1 MRIGTAEPNSTF
13 LHQGL
18 ALKAVLEKRAV
29 EGPIEILTAM
39 AASTENAQ
47 RLEDGDLDFG
57 FMASNWIGRA
67 RLGEA
72 PFAASI
78 DLRMVAPANAGPL
91 FFIVRA
97 DSPIESVRDLRGK
110 RVCTGARTSGMTQHA
125 HTILGALGMSFEDIQ
140 PVYQHFAEGG
150 RSLEAGSVD
159 AQLQCPIPNPEMT
172 SLDQRC
178 DLRVLPYAP
187 EDLDRVLAAVPWYR
201 PVTMERGA
209 LRALKDD
216 SRQVA
221 VVNVVV
227 THARQ
232 DAKTVEA
239 LALAMAEDHAELAHL
254 NPLYKGMNGLLAPLK
269 SQGAAA
275 LEFGGVKLHE
285 GAVVAYRKL
294 GLLT

>member
-18 ALKAVLEKRAV
+18 ALKAVLERRGA
-29 EGPIEILTAM
+29 GPVEILTAL

-67 RLGEA
+67 RLGQA
-72 PFAASI
+72 PFSNPI

-97 DSPIESVRDLRGK
+97 DSPMRTVADLRGK
-110 RVCTGARTSGMTQHA
+110 RVCTGAKTSGMTQHA
-125 HTILGALGMSFEDIQ
+125 HTIFNALGMTFDDIT
-140 PVYQHFAEGG
+140 PVYLHFAEGG
-150 RSLEAGSVD
+150 RALEAGEVY

-178 DLRVLPYAP
+178 DLRVLPYAAG
-187 EDLDRVLAAVPWYR
+187 DLEKVMAAVPWYR
-201 PVTMERGA
+201 PVTMEKGQ
-209 LRALKDD
+209 LRALQDD
-216 SRQVA
+216 VAQAA
-221 VVNVVV
+221 VVNVLV

-232 DAKTVEA
+232 DVRAVETVA
-239 LALAMAEDHAELAHL
+239 RAMAEDAAELVRL
-254 NPLYKGMNGLLAPLK
+254 NPLYRGMERLFEPLK
-269 SQGAAA
+269 SEGVAA

-285 GAVVAYRKL
+285 GAVAAYRGL
-294 GLLT
+294 GLLK

>member
-18 ALKAVLEKRAV
+18 ALKAVLEKRGAP
-29 EGPIEILTAM
+29 GPVEILTAM

-67 RLGEA
+67 RLGQT
-72 PFAASI
+72 PFDKPI

-97 DSPIESVRDLRGK
+97 DSDMRTVRDLRGK

-125 HTILGALGMSFEDIQ
+125 HSIFGALGMSFDDFT

-150 RSLEAGSVD
+150 RSLEKGEVD

-172 SLDQRC
+172 ALDNRC
-178 DLRVLPYAP
+178 DLRVLPYAQG
-187 EDLDRVLAAVPWYR
+187 DLDTVMAAVPWYR
-201 PVTMERGA
+201 PVTMEKGD
-209 LRALKDD
+209 LRALKEDVP
-216 SRQVA
+216 QAA
-221 VVNVVV
+221 VVNVFV

-232 DAKTVEA
+232 DAA
-239 LALAMAEDHAELAHL
+239 LVAAVAKIMAQDCAELVRL
-254 NPLYKGMNGLLAPLK
+254 NALYKGMEKLFEPLRT
-269 SQGAAA
+269 QGASA

-285 GAVVAYRKL
+285 GAIAAYREL
-294 GLLT
+294 GLLA

>member
-13 LHQGL
+13 LHQGE
-18 ALKAVLEKRAV
+18 ALKTVLECRGMA
-29 EGPIEILTAM
+29 GPIEVLTAM

-67 RLGEA
+67 RLGQP
-72 PFAASI
+72 PFANPI

-97 DSPIESVRDLRGK
+97 DSPVKTVRDLKGK

-125 HTILGALGMSFEDIQ
+125 HTILNALGMTFDDIT

-150 RSLEAGSVD
+150 RSLEAGEVD

-172 SLDQRC
+172 SLDERC

-187 EDLDRVLAAVPWYR
+187 GDLEAVLAAVPWYR
-201 PVTMERGA
+201 PVTMEKSS
-209 LRALKDD
+209 LRALKSDVA
-216 SRQVA
+216 QAA
-221 VVNVVV
+221 VVNVFV

-232 DAKTVEA
+232 DAKLVA
-239 LALAMAEDHAELAHL
+239 SLARTFAEECAELARL
-254 NPLYKGMNGLLAPLK
+254 NPLYKGMEKLFEPLK
-269 SQGAAA
+269 TQGAAV

-285 GAVVAYRKL
+285 GAIAAYREL
-294 GLLT
+294 GLMA

>member
-18 ALKAVLEKRAV
+18 ALKTLLEKRGS
-29 EGPIEILTAM
+29 GPVEILTAL

-67 RLGEA
+67 RLGQA
-72 PFAASI
+72 PFSNPI

-97 DSPIESVRDLRGK
+97 DSLIRTVADLRGK
-110 RVCTGARTSGMTQHA
+110 RVCTGAKTSGMTQHA
-125 HTILGALGMSFEDIQ
+125 HSIFNALGMTFDEIT
-140 PVYQHFAEGG
+140 PVYLHFAEGG
-150 RSLEAGSVD
+150 RALEAGEVD

-172 SLDQRC
+172 SLDDLC

-187 EDLDRVLAAVPWYR
+187 GDLEKVLASVPWYR
-201 PVTMERGA
+201 PVTMEKGQ
-209 LRALKDD
+209 LRALQADVA
-216 SRQVA
+216 QAA
-221 VVNVVV
+221 VVNVLV

-232 DAKTVEA
+232 DARAVETVA
-239 LALAMAEDHAELAHL
+239 RAMTEDCAELVSL
-254 NPLYKGMNGLLAPLK
+254 NLLYRGMEKLFEPLK
-269 SQGAAA
+269 SEGAAA

-285 GAVVAYRKL
+285 GAVAAYRAL
-294 GLLT
+294 GLLK

>member
-13 LHQGL
+13 LHQGQ
-18 ALKAVLEKRAV
+18 ALKAVLERRGA
-29 EGPIEILTAM
+29 GPVEILTAL

-67 RLGEA
+67 RLGQA
-72 PFAASI
+72 PFSNPI

-97 DSPIESVRDLRGK
+97 DSPVRTVADLRGK
-110 RVCTGARTSGMTQHA
+110 RVCTGAKTSGMTQHA
-125 HTILGALGMSFEDIQ
+125 HTIFNALGMTFDDIT
-140 PVYQHFAEGG
+140 PVYLHFAEGG
-150 RSLEAGSVD
+150 RALEAGEVD

-178 DLRVLPYAP
+178 DLRVLPYAAG
-187 EDLDRVLAAVPWYR
+187 DLEKVLAAVPWYR
-201 PVTMERGA
+201 PVTMEKGQ
-209 LRALKDD
+209 LRALHEDVA
-216 SRQVA
+216 QAA
-221 VVNVVV
+221 VVNVLV

-232 DAKTVEA
+232 DARAVETVA
-239 LALAMAEDHAELAHL
+239 RAMAEDAAELVRL
-254 NPLYKGMNGLLAPLK
+254 NPLYRGMEKLFEPLK
-269 SQGAAA
+269 SEGAAA

-285 GAVVAYRKL
+285 GAVAAYRAL
-294 GLLT
+294 GLLK

>member
-13 LHQGL
+13 LHQGE
-18 ALKAVLEKRAV
+18 ALKTVLERRGVK
-29 EGPIEILTAM
+29 GPIEVLTAL

-67 RLGEA
+67 RLGQP
-72 PFAASI
+72 PFAEPI

-97 DSPIESVRDLRGK
+97 DSPIKTVRDLKGK
-110 RVCTGARTSGMTQHA
+110 RVCTGAKTSGMTQHA
-125 HTILGALGMSFEDIQ
+125 HSIFNALGMTFDDIT

-150 RSLEAGSVD
+150 RSLEVGEVD

-172 SLDQRC
+172 SLDSRC

-187 EDLDRVLAAVPWYR
+187 RDLEAVIAAVPWYR
-201 PVTMERGA
+201 PVTMEKGA
-209 LRALKDD
+209 LRALDAD
-216 SRQVA
+216 VPQAA
-221 VVNVVV
+221 VVNVFV

-232 DAKTVEA
+232 DAKLVAILARTFAEA
-239 LALAMAEDHAELAHL
+239 CAELALL
-254 NPLYKGMNGLLAPLK
+254 NPLYKGTEKLFEPLK
-269 SQGAAA
+269 TQGAPA

-285 GAVVAYRKL
+285 GALTTYREM
-294 GLLT
+294 GLLA